1 MFVASSSNRIEK
13 VETLMCTL
21 RASQNNKKGGNKMK
35 AVIKIGGKQVLV
47 SENDV
52 IYVEKIDAL
61 VGQTVKFNEVLML
74 DSKVG
79 NPYVDGA
86 FVEGKVEKQG
96 KQKKILVF
104 KYKQKDRANRRTHGH
119 RQPYTKVT
127 ITKIEG

>member
-1 MFVASSSNRIEK
+1 
-13 VETLMCTL
+13 
-21 RASQNNKKGGNKMK
+21 MK
-35 AVIKIGGKQVLV
+35 AVIMTGGKQYYVT
-47 SENDV
+47 EGDT
-52 IYVEKIDAL
+52 IYVEKINGN
-61 VGQTVKFNEVLML
+61 VGDTVRFNEVLML
-74 DSKVG
+74 DNKVG

-86 FVEGKVEKQG
+86 LVEGKIEKHG

>member
-1 MFVASSSNRIEK
+1 
-13 VETLMCTL
+13 
-21 RASQNNKKGGNKMK
+21 MK
-35 AVIKIGGKQVLV
+35 AVIKVGGKQVLV

-52 IYVEKIDAL
+52 IYIEKVNAE
-61 VGQTVKFNEVLML
+61 VGDTIRFNEVLML
-74 DSKVG
+74 DTKVG
-79 NPYVDGA
+79 NPYVEGA
-86 FVEGKVEKQG
+86 LVEGKVEKQG

>member
-1 MFVASSSNRIEK
+1 
-13 VETLMCTL
+13 
-21 RASQNNKKGGNKMK
+21 MK

-52 IYVEKIDAL
+52 IYVEKINAE

-86 FVEGKVEKQG
+86 YVEGNVEKQG

-127 ITKIEG
+127 ITKIVG